1 MLKFLGHPAYLFLLD
16 GLSHLDRRPVC
27 KRREDLTNLKVQR
40 GWWTGIFLTFE
51 ENFRG
56 CQLLNHIEENT
67 SCVSY
72 FVVVFFQPIAATV
85 LVFQSYSA
93 SPSVFHLKPDK
104 YSLILFQPHLNL
116 NLLLNPSSHLTRC
129 KSCSIWEGNLWQKA
143 FLQESAVKIPNQ
155 TIGPMCTWGP
165 IIR

>member
-1 MLKFLGHPAYLFLLD
+1 MYFFHTTDLRSWNIDFLGVRSPAWLPKV
-16 GLSHLDRRPVC
+16 RRGPC
-27 KRREDLTNLKVQR
+27 LDLTNLKVER
-40 GWWTGIFLTFE
+40 GSWTGIFSAFK
-51 ENFRG
+51 ENFWG

-72 FVVVFFQPIAATV
+72 FVVVFVQPIAATV

-104 YSLILFQPHLNL
+104 YSLISLQPHLNL

-143 FLQESAVKIPNQ
+143 FLQESAVRSLGSDVP
-155 TIGPMCTWGP
+155 P
-165 IIR
+165 